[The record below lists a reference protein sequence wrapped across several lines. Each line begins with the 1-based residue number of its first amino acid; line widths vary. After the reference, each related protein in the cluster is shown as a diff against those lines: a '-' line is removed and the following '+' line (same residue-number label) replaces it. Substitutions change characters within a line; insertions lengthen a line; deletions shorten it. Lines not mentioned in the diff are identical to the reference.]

1 MLAAALAER
10 AGCRVWA
17 VDAEPEMLEVA
28 RSRAPRGVELTL
40 AGAEA
45 LPFEDGSFER
55 VVMRLLV
62 HLVDRL
68 RAFAEAQRV
77 LVPSGILAIATFDPA
92 FFSDSWMH
100 PFFPSIA
107 AIDSVRFP
115 TPAALSSELDASGF
129 DARLLRLDQA
139 TTFERAEAL
148 EKIRGKHIGT
158 FDLIDE
164 DEYEAGLERA
174 ERELPERVEAS
185 LRWVVAVARSRS

>member
-1 MLAAALAER
+1 
-10 AGCRVWA
+10 
-17 VDAEPEMLEVA
+17 MLEVA
-28 RSRAPRGVELTL
+28 RLRAPHGVELKL

-45 LPFEDGSFER
+45 LPFQDRSFER

-68 RAFAEAQRV
+68 TVFAEARRV
-77 LVPSGILAIATFDPA
+77 LVPGGILAIATFDPV
-92 FFSDSWMH
+92 FFSTSWLN

-115 TPAALSSELDASGF
+115 TPEALSSELDASGF
-129 DARLLRLDQA
+129 DARLVRLDQA
-139 TTFERAEAL
+139 TRFGREEAF

-164 DEYEAGLERA
+164 EEYEAGLGRA
-174 ERELPERVEAS
+174 ERELPERVDGTV
-185 LRWVVAVARSRS
+185 RWVVAVARSRS